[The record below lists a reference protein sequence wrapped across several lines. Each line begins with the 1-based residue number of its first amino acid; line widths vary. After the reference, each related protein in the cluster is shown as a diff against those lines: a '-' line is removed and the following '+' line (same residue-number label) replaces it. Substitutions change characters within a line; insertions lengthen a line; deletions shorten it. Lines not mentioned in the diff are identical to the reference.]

1 MLKTVRVRAIAIT
14 AILAMG
20 ATSAACGGGDDSKP
34 DAKPDKQNGPTTALG
49 ATEKEFVIAL
59 DKASVPAGTVRVT
72 STNNGTVPHELVA
85 FRTDLPVDKLPLKD
99 GNVDEDG
106 DGVTHMDPEAEDI
119 KPGSSKSITLHL
131 SAGRYVFICNV
142 PGHYAGGMH
151 TELTVS

>member
-1 MLKTVRVRAIAIT
+1 MLKTVRGRAIAMA

-20 ATSAACGGGDDSKP
+20 ATSVACGDSKP
-34 DAKPDKQNGPTTALG
+34 KAEPKKHDRPTTALG

-99 GNVDEDG
+99 GNVDEHG
-106 DGVTHMDPEAEDI
+106 DGVTHIDPEAENI
-119 KPGSSKSITLHL
+119 QPGSSKSITLHL

-151 TELTVS
+151 TQLTVS